1 MFTDRLA
8 DNAYTE
14 FSSVKYNNT
23 LIAFNRSGR
32 SRQVKR
38 AVKGGMKAVQFIE
51 RALNIRL
58 YRGRKYKNSRR
69 RGSNRIDLYRKK
81 QPYDKIFVSYKRWRE
96 FKQWLKLSKK
106 KETENKMSSTATSMP
121 RVTTIVQMTSNYTA
135 SIKVL

>member
-14 FSSVKYNNT
+14 FRSVKYNNT

-32 SRQVKR
+32 PRQVKR

-106 KETENKMSSTATSMP
+106 KETGNKMSSTTTSMP
-121 RVTTIVQMTSNYTA
+121 RVTTIVQMRSNYTA